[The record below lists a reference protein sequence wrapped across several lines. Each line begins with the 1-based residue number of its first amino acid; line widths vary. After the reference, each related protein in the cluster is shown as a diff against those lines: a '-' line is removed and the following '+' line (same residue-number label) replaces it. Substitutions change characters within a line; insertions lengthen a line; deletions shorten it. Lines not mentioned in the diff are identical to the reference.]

1 MIKINLL
8 PYRAAR
14 RKENIR
20 RQISVFSLLFV
31 FVAMGLT
38 YYHIVLS
45 GKVFADKDRLTK
57 TQAELTSYQAKVK
70 QVDELKAKLATLDQK
85 LDVMARLN
93 LDRKA
98 PARLLRE
105 VSDLTVKGRMW
116 ITRLE
121 DSGNTVFVS
130 GIAMDNKTVATFM
143 TRIEASSLFSGV
155 DLNNLVHEE
164 RSGLKLKRFEL
175 RCSKAV

>member
-20 RQISVFSLLFV
+20 RQISVFLLFFI

-38 YYHIVLS
+38 YYHIMLA
-45 GKVFADKDRLTK
+45 GKVSAAEERLK
-57 TQAELTSYQAKVK
+57 RTQAELKSYQEKVA
-70 QVDELKAKLATLDQK
+70 QVDELKAKLATLDKK

-93 LDRKA
+93 LDRQA
-98 PARLLRE
+98 PANLLKE
-105 VSDLTVKGRMW
+105 MSALTVKGRMW
-116 ITRLE
+116 ITRME
-121 DSGNTVFVS
+121 DAGSMVLVS
-130 GIAMDNKTVATFM
+130 GVAMDNKTVATFM
-143 TRIEASSLFSGV
+143 TRIEESSLFSTV
-155 DLNNLVHEE
+155 DLNAITHEE
-164 RSGLKLKRFEL
+164 REGLKLKRFEL

>member
-20 RQISVFSLLFV
+20 RQISMFLLFFI

-45 GKVFADKDRLTK
+45 VKVSAAENRLK
-57 TQAELTSYQAKVK
+57 QTQADLKSYQEKVV
-70 QVDELKAKLATLDQK
+70 QVDELKAKLAMLDQK
-85 LDVMARLN
+85 LDVMAKLN

-98 PARLLRE
+98 PAELLHE

-121 DSGNTVFVS
+121 DNGSIVFVS

-143 TRIEASSLFSGV
+143 TRIEESALFSTV
-155 DLNNLVHEE
+155 DLNNIVHED
-164 RSGLKLKRFEL
+164 RAGLKLKRFEL

>member
-20 RQISVFSLLFV
+20 RQISVFLLFFI

-45 GKVFADKDRLTK
+45 SQVSAAADRLKK
-57 TQAELTSYQAKVK
+57 TQEELKSYQAKVK
-70 QVDELKAKLATLDQK
+70 EVDELKAKLATLDKK
-85 LDVMARLN
+85 LDVMAKLN

-98 PARLLRE
+98 PVLLLRE
-105 VSDLTVKGRMW
+105 VADLTVKGRMW

-121 DSGNTVFVS
+121 ESGNTVIVS

-143 TRIEASSLFSGV
+143 TRIEESSLFSGV

-175 RCSKAV
+175 RCSKAA

>member
-20 RQISVFSLLFV
+20 RQISVFLLFFI

-45 GKVFADKDRLTK
+45 GKVSAAKDRLQR
-57 TQAELTSYQAKVK
+57 TQAELKSYQAKVK
-70 QVDELKAKLATLDQK
+70 EVDDLKAKLATLDKK

-98 PARLLRE
+98 PVLLLRE
-105 VSDLTVKGRMW
+105 IAELTVKGRMW

-121 DSGNTVFVS
+121 ESGNTVFVS

-143 TRIEASSLFSGV
+143 TRIEESSLFSGV

-175 RCSKAV
+175 RCSKAA

>member
-20 RQISVFSLLFV
+20 RQISVFLLFFI

-45 GKVFADKDRLTK
+45 GKVSAAKDRLQR
-57 TQAELTSYQAKVK
+57 TQAELKSYQAKVK
-70 QVDELKAKLATLDQK
+70 EVDDLKAKLATLDKK

-98 PARLLRE
+98 PVLLLRE
-105 VSDLTVKGRMW
+105 IAELTVKGRMW

-121 DSGNTVFVS
+121 ESGNTVFVS

-143 TRIEASSLFSGV
+143 TRIEESSLFSGV
-155 DLNNLVHEE
+155 DLSNLVHEE

-175 RCSKAV
+175 RCSKAA